1 MTNMTDPSVYDSPQL
16 MLVPGGTTPGAVTM
30 TYAAIHKLWEFFE
43 RWENTGVRR
52 KQWIIVAPR
61 HMSECLP
68 SRAEQSNAAL
78 QARIEQMP
86 PSVDVILETSGS
98 TTGEPRLVGLSYSAL
113 VASARA
119 THQVLGGPG
128 RWIVALPVH
137 HVAGMHTLV
146 RSCVAGTSPIIADMS
161 TGFDADALIRACRT
175 AKDDPS
181 TRGYLSIVPKQLA
194 DALDHGGEL
203 VELLGQ
209 LDAILVGGSG
219 VSPALLQ
226 RAREAGMHVVTTYG
240 MTETCGGCVY
250 DGKPLPGVEIRV
262 RNGNI
267 EIAGPVL
274 METYIDEKDT
284 TAFVEQDGRK
294 WLVTSDA
301 GEINDG
307 ILTVL
312 GRSDDVIIS
321 GGVNIAPSRV
331 ADIVTAL
338 PEVSA
343 ASVVALPDDEWGQ
356 VVGVAVVSKDLSN
369 QISEGGAG
377 VNASGDAGSSV
388 SGSPSMSEGGAGAS
402 VAEGFSMFAQAQS
415 PLAEF
420 AEHLRDVVG
429 AELGRD
435 HAPRVV
441 AVVDEL
447 PTTDLG
453 KVDRSGVVGLLR
465 DLVDT
470 GQAWVR

>member
-1 MTNMTDPSVYDSPQL
+1 MTDPSVFDSPQL
-16 MLVPGGTTPGAVTM
+16 MLVPGGTTPAAVTM
-30 TYAAIHKLWEFFE
+30 TYSAVHKLWEFFE
-43 RWENTGVRR
+43 RFEKTGVRR
-52 KQWIIVAPR
+52 KEWIIVAPR
-61 HMSECLP
+61 VMTEVLP
-68 SRAEQSNAAL
+68 SRAEKSNAAL

-86 PSVDVILETSGS
+86 PTVDVILETSGS
-98 TTGEPRLVGLSYSAL
+98 TTGEPRLVGLSYPAL

-119 THQVLGGPG
+119 THEVLGGPG

-137 HVAGMHTLV
+137 HVAGLHTLV
-146 RSCVAGTSPIIADMS
+146 RSCVAETSPIIADMS

-175 AKDDPS
+175 AKADPE
-181 TRGYLSIVPKQLA
+181 TRGYLSLVPKQLA

-203 VELLGQ
+203 VELLGK

-219 VSPALLQ
+219 ISSALLD
-226 RAREAGMHVVTTYG
+226 RARKAGLPIVTTYG
-240 MTETCGGCVY
+240 MTETSGGCVY
-250 DGKPLPGVEIRV
+250 DGLPLPGVDIRI

-274 METYIDEKDT
+274 METYIDEKDI
-284 TAFVEQDGRK
+284 TAFVEQDGKK

-331 ADIVTAL
+331 EDAITYL

-356 VVGVAVVSKDLSN
+356 VVGVAVVSELVSK
-369 QISEGGAG
+369 QISD
-377 VNASGDAGSSV
+377 GDAG
-388 SGSPSMSEGGAGAS
+388 AAT
-402 VAEGFSMFAQAQS
+402 AQGFSMFAQAQS

-420 AEHLRDVVG
+420 AERVRDAVGGVV
-429 AELGRD
+429 GRD

-453 KVDRSGVVGLLR
+453 KVDRSGVVTLLR
-465 DLVDT
+465 NLADN